1 MESIPYDKRSG
12 KIWFNGAP
20 INWSE
25 VKIHVLSH
33 GLHYASCVFEGERVY
48 DGEIF
53 KLEEHTERLFHSASR
68 MGFKIS
74 YTPELLNGACKEIIA
89 IQKVKN
95 GYVRPIAW
103 RGSEMMAISAQ
114 QTKIHVAIAAWEWGS
129 YFDPNLKLKGIK
141 LDICKWR
148 RPDPDTIPW
157 DTKAS
162 GLYMICTLSKHE
174 AEKKGFTD
182 SLMLDYQGNVAE
194 ATGANIFFKNKSG
207 ELHTPIPDSF
217 LNGITRRCVI
227 DIAKSKGIKIVERK
241 IKPEE
246 MTNFVGCFLTGTAA
260 EVTPVSQIDKYK
272 FTVCNVIKDLSES
285 YQDLVR
291 KKGISIIYQQNNL
304 LSDFTALENVTIP
317 LVANGYNWKDA
328 TKKASKILSLVN
340 LSKRLNHFS
349 TELSGGEQQ
358 RVAVARALVT
368 EPDLIL
374 ADEPTGSL
382 DRKTAN
388 EIFSLFSKLKSKN
401 RAILYATHNRELAN
415 KADYKLNILDGN
427 ITRKNA

>member
-1 MESIPYDKRSG
+1 MEPIPFDKRSG
-12 KIWFNGAP
+12 KIWFNGEP
-20 INWSE
+20 INWSD

-68 MGFKIS
+68 LGFKIPYS
-74 YTPELLNGACKEIIA
+74 KESVNKFCKDIVG

-95 GYVRPIAW
+95 GYVRPVAW

-114 QTKIHVAIAAWEWGS
+114 KTKIHLAIAAWEWGS

-141 LDICKWR
+141 LDISKWR
-148 RPDPDTIPW
+148 RPAPDTIPW

-194 ATGANIFFKNKSG
+194 STGANIFFKNSDN

-227 DIAKSKGIKIVERK
+227 EIAKSKNIKIVERK
-241 IKPEE
+241 IKLEE
-246 MTNFVGCFLTGTAA
+246 LSKFTGCFLTGTAA
-260 EVTPVSQIDKYK
+260 EVTPVSQIDKYN
-272 FTVCNVIKDLSES
+272 FEVCNVIKDLSES
-285 YQDLVR
+285 YQALVR
-291 KKGISIIYQQNNL
+291 KK
-304 LSDFTALENVTIP
+304 TA
-317 LVANGYNWKDA
+317 A
-328 TKKASKILSLVN
+328 
-340 LSKRLNHFS
+340 
-349 TELSGGEQQ
+349 
-358 RVAVARALVT
+358 
-368 EPDLIL
+368 
-374 ADEPTGSL
+374 
-382 DRKTAN
+382 
-388 EIFSLFSKLKSKN
+388 
-401 RAILYATHNRELAN
+401 
-415 KADYKLNILDGN
+415 
-427 ITRKNA
+427 